1 MNITT
6 RQLKAFVLTARHQSF
21 SRAAEELFITQ
32 SGMSVLVRELET
44 QLGFRLFER
53 TTRKVMLTEPGAK
66 FLPVAD
72 RSLRDLETAA
82 LYLSREAATAG
93 DRLAIGAPPFPA
105 AELLP
110 LAISAFATMH
120 PKLHIQ
126 LIDAEGARLMEMV
139 QSGKV
144 DVALS
149 ASLQESPGLIKLPLA
164 RFALMLAC
172 PEDAARDL
180 PAMVRWSDVA
190 SQRLIGLPSGYPIQ
204 RLVDE
209 QLARVGRTVP
219 PELVCNFLETQIA
232 MVEAG
237 AGAAVTPASALAA
250 CAKRRI
256 SMHAI
261 VDPVVWSDLF
271 WVVNRAH
278 KLSPAAEEFGAFLKG
293 YLGRIAEQAE
303 LLGDGGTEGRERLV
317 HEGAGGA
324 LQHQG

>member
-1 MNITT
+1 MNITS

-53 TTRKVMLTEPGAK
+53 TTRKVMLTEPGSK

-72 RSLRDLETAA
+72 RSLRELETAA

-110 LAISAFATMH
+110 QAISAFATLH

-149 ASLQESPGLIKLPLA
+149 ASLQESPGLLKLPLA

-172 PEDAARDL
+172 PEEAARDL
-180 PAMVRWSDVA
+180 PAIVRWGDVA
-190 SQRLIGLPSGYPIQ
+190 AQRLIGLPSGYPIQ

-209 QLARVGRTVP
+209 QLARAGRTAP

-237 AGAAVTPASALAA
+237 AGAAVTPASALPA

-256 SMHAI
+256 SVHAI

-278 KLSPAAEEFGAFLKG
+278 KLSASAEEFGAFLKG

-303 LLGDGGTEGRERLV
+303 LLGDGGAEGRERLV
-317 HEGAGGA
+317 HDRAGSA

>member
-1 MNITT
+1 MNITS

-32 SGMSVLVRELET
+32 SGMSVLVRELES

-53 TTRKVMLTEPGAK
+53 TTRKVMLTEFGSK

-82 LYLSREAATAG
+82 VNLSRSAVAAG
-93 DRLAIGAPPFPA
+93 DCVSIGAPPFPA

-110 LAISAFATMH
+110 QAISEYALLH
-120 PKLHIQ
+120 PKLQIQ
-126 LIDAEGARLMEMV
+126 LIDAEGPRLIEMV

-149 ASLQESPGLIKLPLA
+149 SSLQESPGLLKLPLA
-164 RFALMLAC
+164 RFALMLVC
-172 PEDAARDL
+172 PEDTAPEL
-180 PAMVRWSDVA
+180 PGVVRWTDVA
-190 SQRLIGLPSGYPIQ
+190 ALRLIGLPFSYPIQ

-209 QLARVGRTVP
+209 QLARAGRATP
-219 PELVCNFLETQIA
+219 PELVCNFLETQLA
-232 MVEAG
+232 MVAAG
-237 AGAAVTPASALAA
+237 AGAAVLPASALPA
-250 CAKRRI
+250 CAKRRV
-256 SMHAI
+256 SMRAI

-278 KLSPAAEEFGAFLKG
+278 KLSAAAEDFGAFLKG
-293 YLGRIAEQAE
+293 YLSRIAEQGE
-303 LLGDGGTEGRERLV
+303 LLSDGGTERGERSV
-317 HEGAGGA
+317 HEGAAGA
-324 LQHQG
+324 LQYQG

>member
-1 MNITT
+1 
-6 RQLKAFVLTARHQSF
+6 
-21 SRAAEELFITQ
+21 
-32 SGMSVLVRELET
+32 
-44 QLGFRLFER
+44 
-53 TTRKVMLTEPGAK
+53 
-66 FLPVAD
+66 
-72 RSLRDLETAA
+72 
-82 LYLSREAATAG
+82 
-93 DRLAIGAPPFPA
+93 
-105 AELLP
+105 
-110 LAISAFATMH
+110 
-120 PKLHIQ
+120 
-126 LIDAEGARLMEMV
+126 V
-139 QSGKV
+139 QTGKV

-149 ASLQESPGLIKLPLA
+149 ASLQESPGLAKQPLA
-164 RFALMLAC
+164 RFALLLAC

-180 PAMVRWSDVA
+180 PAVVRWSDVA

-209 QLARVGRTVP
+209 QLARAGRTAP

-303 LLGDGGTEGRERLV
+303 LLGDGGPEGRDRLV
-317 HEGAGGA
+317 HDRAAGA

>member
-6 RQLKAFVLTARHQSF
+6 RQLKAFALTSRHQSF

-53 TTRKVMLTEPGAK
+53 TTRKVTLTESGSK
-66 FLPVAD
+66 FLPVAE

-82 LYLSREAATAG
+82 LHLSRAAAAVG
-93 DRLAIGAPPFPA
+93 DCLAIGAAPFPA

-110 LAISAFATMH
+110 QAISAFASLH
-120 PKLHIQ
+120 PELHIQ
-126 LIDAEGARLMEMV
+126 LIDAEGTRLMDMV
-139 QSGKV
+139 QAGKL

-149 ASLQESPGLIKLPLA
+149 ASLQESPGLLKQSLA

-172 PEDAARDL
+172 PEDAAHDL
-180 PAMVRWSDVA
+180 PPVVRWSEVA
-190 SQRLIGLPSGYPIQ
+190 SQRLVGLPSGYPIQ

-209 QLARVGRTVP
+209 QLARVGRTAP

-237 AGAAVTPASALAA
+237 AGAAVTPASALPA

-256 SMHAI
+256 SMHPI

-278 KLSPAAEEFGAFLKG
+278 KLSPAAEEFGAFLKS
-293 YLGRIAEQAE
+293 YLGRIAEQAG
-303 LLGDGGTEGRERLV
+303 LLGDGSPEGRDRLV
-317 HEGAGGA
+317 HDRAAGA